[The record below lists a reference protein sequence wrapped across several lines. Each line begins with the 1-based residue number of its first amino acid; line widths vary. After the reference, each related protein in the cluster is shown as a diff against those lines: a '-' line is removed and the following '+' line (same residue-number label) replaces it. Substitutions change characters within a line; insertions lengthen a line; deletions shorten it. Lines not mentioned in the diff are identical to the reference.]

1 MAVYQLNKEDLEM
14 STYKGIIVVCKDCGK
29 VQVCFRGLCAKC
41 QDKKEDKAVAD
52 NMRSYWIHLADRAE

>member
-29 VQVCFRGLCAKC
+29 VQ
-41 QDKKEDKAVAD
+41 
-52 NMRSYWIHLADRAE
+52 